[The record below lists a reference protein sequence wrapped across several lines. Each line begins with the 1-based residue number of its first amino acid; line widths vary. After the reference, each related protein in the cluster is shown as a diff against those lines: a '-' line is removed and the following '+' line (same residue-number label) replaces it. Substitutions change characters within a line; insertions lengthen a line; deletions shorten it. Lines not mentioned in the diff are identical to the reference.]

1 MNLFVGKTVLT
12 TSTANADSLN
22 STSHALNKEVGLLLF
37 HRRQKKKINRG
48 HNRTKESS
56 LQKEVLPY

>member
-37 HRRQKKKINRG
+37 YRKQKKINRG
-48 HNRTKESS
+48 HNWTKESS
-56 LQKEVLPY
+56 LQKEDLPY